1 MMESTG
7 AAILFQ
13 ARARAADGVLF
24 RELIGE
30 SVIFSADAETYFGL
44 DEVGTRIWG
53 ALGESPTIQAAFEK
67 LCLEYD
73 VDHDQLRR
81 DLEKFLGEL
90 VARKLIELL
99 PS

>member
-7 AAILFQ
+7 AAIPFQ

-30 SVIFSADAETYFGL
+30 SVIFSADSENYFGL

-53 ALGESPTIQAAFEK
+53 ALGESPTIQAAFDHGIN
-67 LCLEYD
+67 L
-73 VDHDQLRR
+73 VDTAPAYGFGHS
-81 DLEKFLGEL
+81 EEIVGKAIAG
-90 VARKLIELL
+90 AR
-99 PS
+99 